1 VAFLATAVALDAG
14 LVGRPFR
21 LRLRSF
27 VRLVFRTVVVVGTGF
42 ALSGIDLHLL
52 QAVVV
57 VLLSRNVPLDLSVR
71 LSLEV
76 TTLLLHLHFEN
87 AGVNLNGEFGHILQI
102 RWSFVVHRDLYPDLF
117 LQSLIELRGQCIVVL
132 TNLGC

>member
-1 VAFLATAVALDAG
+1 MTLLPGITFALIMAFLATAVALDAR

-27 VRLVFRTVVVVGTGF
+27 VRLVLRTVIMVRTRF
-42 ALSGIDLHLL
+42 ALRSIDLHLL

-57 VLLSRNVPLDLSVR
+57 ILLSRNVPLDLSVR

-76 TTLLLHLHFEN
+76 TSLLLYLHFEN
-87 AGVNLNGEFGHILQI
+87 ARVNLNGEIGHIL
-102 RWSFVVHRDLYPDLF
+102 
-117 LQSLIELRGQCIVVL
+117 
-132 TNLGC
+132 